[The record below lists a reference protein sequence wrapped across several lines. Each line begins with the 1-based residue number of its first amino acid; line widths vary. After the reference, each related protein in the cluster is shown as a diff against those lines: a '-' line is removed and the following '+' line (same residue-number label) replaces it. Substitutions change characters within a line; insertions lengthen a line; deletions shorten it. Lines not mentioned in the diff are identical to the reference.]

1 MSGVTRHPRLPRP
14 VEAVRRPSLLLDLV
28 TVVTVAA
35 LVCLPAALLL
45 YGLYR

>member
-14 VEAVRRPSLLLDLV
+14 AEPARRPSLLLDLV
-28 TVVTVAA
+28 TALCLAA

-45 YGLYR
+45 SGLYR